1 MIDPMT
7 SKSEWYVISPYN
19 LNHTLRS
26 QEWRR
31 LSPFKE
37 VPDCSTNSPCQHS
50 TPCIKNSME
59 NMHTDARV

>member
-7 SKSEWYVISPYN
+7 PKSDWYVISPYN

-37 VPDCSTNSPCQHS
+37 APDCSTNSPS
-50 TPCIKNSME
+50 
-59 NMHTDARV
+59 